1 YQDLR
6 TGYVLRQVDALREMG
21 NLEAAYETLAPV
33 LAQQPQDPRTIAAL
47 ARLYAAAGDHRQ
59 ALALYQQQLQLA
71 PGDVDT
77 MIAAAGSAAAARDLS
92 TAEHYLEQALARAPQ
107 NPEVLAGAGR
117 VYRAAGKSRKAERYF
132 QAALA
137 AQGRS
142 AGQPGG
148 LGGTGAMLAARHSS
162 NPFAGLTGQ
171 GRSTGF
177 AVAPPAQGMAL
188 PAPAA
193 PLLAT
198 SAPVVVP
205 ASAAYVDTPAAGT
218 LARADDLPPPAA
230 ARAQAGA
237 PMLALPVPNQPLPA
251 SEPPRPSLATAAR
264 PSLASTGNPVL
275 DELRELQSETSS
287 QTGVAAAYRTRDG
300 EAGLGQLDD
309 LQVPMEGRF

>member
-1 YQDLR
+1 
-6 TGYVLRQVDALREMG
+6 
-21 NLEAAYETLAPV
+21 
-33 LAQQPQDPRTIAAL
+33 
-47 ARLYAAAGDHRQ
+47 
-59 ALALYQQQLQLA
+59 
-71 PGDVDT
+71 
-77 MIAAAGSAAAARDLS
+77 
-92 TAEHYLEQALARAPQ
+92 
-107 NPEVLAGAGR
+107 
-117 VYRAAGKSRKAERYF
+117 
-132 QAALA
+132 
-137 AQGRS
+137 
-142 AGQPGG
+142 
-148 LGGTGAMLAARHSS
+148 
-162 NPFAGLTGQ
+162 FAGLTGQ

-218 LARADDLPPPAA
+218 LARADDLPAPAA
-230 ARAQAGA
+230 ARAQTAA
-237 PMLALPVPNQPLPA
+237 PTLALPVPNQPLPA

-309 LQVPMEGRF
+309 LQVPMEGRFSVGDGKLRVAVTPTILDAGTLGLDYGIASRFGGGPQAALAGALSADREPVDELVGSSLFQTLLTRGDTNATRNLIYDAALASGRFQELFNQTDGALTNAERRTAALAALYQEPLP